1 MNCSTPGFPVHHYLL
16 EFAQSHV
23 HWVGNTIQPSHPLS
37 PLQSVRRPHDY
48 KISLADCCCSFAKLY
63 PVLCH
68 RGPQHTRL
76 PCPSP
81 SLRVCSNSCLLSQW
95 CRPTISSSV
104 TPFSSCL
111 QSFQSIGA
119 VGSASVLPMN
129 IQDWFPLELTA
140 LISLLSKRL
149 SRVSLSTTIQKHWF
163 FHTQASLWF
172 FMVLLLRSFMVY
184 ISIWLLEKT
193 QLWLDEPWSAK
204 WYLCF

>member
-37 PLQSVRRPHDY
+37 PLQSVRRPQDY
-48 KISLADCCCSFAKLY
+48 KISLADCCCSVAKLC

-76 PCPSP
+76 PCPSL

-111 QSFQSIGA
+111 QSFSASGSFPVGQLFASGCQSIRA
-119 VGSASVLPMN
+119 SASASVL
-129 IQDWFPLELTA
+129 
-140 LISLLSKRL
+140 
-149 SRVSLSTTIQKHWF
+149 SRIFRGDFL
-163 FHTQASLWF
+163 
-172 FMVLLLRSFMVY
+172 
-184 ISIWLLEKT
+184 
-193 QLWLDEPWSAK
+193 
-204 WYLCF
+204 